1 MKVTGHFLGSSSPSH
16 LVFPRKGQ
24 GDTFHLLRAGGEPHF
39 ALPLWVC
46 GSSPVAASWH
56 GADLGEGSPM
66 TPWASP
72 SMCKET
78 ELKRN
83 GVTKDQAPSLAYSTL
98 QKFTSSVESF
108 LSLFWDTNH
117 LDRVQPNFIIARQ
130 KLPLSCQKGHRV
142 FWWCV
147 TSLQWLMS
155 SPQIL
160 LANYYWLLS
169 SRALE

>member
-16 LVFPRKGQ
+16 LIFPRKGQ
-24 GDTFHLLRAGGEPHF
+24 RETLHLLWARGEPHF
-39 ALPLWVC
+39 ALPLWVH

-56 GADLGEGSPM
+56 GADVGEGSPM
-66 TPWASP
+66 TPWAIP
-72 SMCKET
+72 STCKEM
-78 ELKRN
+78 ESKGN
-83 GVTKDQAPSLAYSTL
+83 GVSKDQAPSLAYSTL
-98 QKFTSSVESF
+98 QKFTSSAAIF

-117 LDRVQPNFIIARQ
+117 LDRVQPNLFIARQ

-147 TSLQWLMS
+147 TSLQWLTS

-160 LANYYWLLS
+160 LAKYYWLLS
-169 SRALE
+169 SRPLE